1 MSARQPGG
9 AFTADVTGPEHG
21 ENGFAVF
28 RRAWDT
34 QTGEALP
41 LPSLDTGERGAFRIG
56 VRAARAHDAVIADVR
71 FAHFRGR
78 TSGPGEGGDRVLVH
92 LMRQGSWR
100 FTGLGGGEADV
111 TVPDGSFLA
120 RRNGPPTSFDVRP
133 GSRATVLILP
143 PSVLQG
149 VSGGRPVLGSNRSSE
164 MRVLMAHARMVRE
177 TVRDLGPAGLLGA
190 RDALLELT
198 RGALRREFDAL
209 EPRLAPAL
217 ARAAMELADEY
228 LAEPDLSPSLLA
240 RRLNVSVRTLHRAFA
255 TAEEPVAAYV
265 RRRRLEQARRELLT
279 PWDRPSIAEAAARWH
294 FADSSH
300 FARAFKKQY
309 GEAPSR
315 MIAAAEEERR
325 QRQADSHR
333 PSAWEGPS
341 GSERPGRRTGN
352 DFPLLGNAN

>member
-78 TSGPGEGGDRVLVH
+78 TSGPGEGGDRVLLH
-92 LMRQGSWR
+92 LMRRGSWR

-111 TVPDGSFLA
+111 TVPGGSFLA
-120 RRNGPPTSFDVRP
+120 RHNGRPTSFDVRP

-149 VSGGRPVLGSNRSSE
+149 VSGGRPVLGSNQSSE
-164 MRVLMAHARMVRE
+164 MRVLRAHARMVRE
-177 TVRDLGPAGLLGA
+177 TVGELGRAGLLGA

-198 RGALRREFDAL
+198 RGALRGEFDAV

-217 ARAAMELADEY
+217 ARAARELADEH
-228 LAEPDLSPSLLA
+228 LADPGLSPSLLA

-255 TAEEPVAAYV
+255 TTEEPVAAYV
-265 RRRRLEQARRELLT
+265 RRKRLEQARRELLT
-279 PWDRPSIAEAAARWH
+279 AWDRPSIAEAAARWH

-300 FARAFKKQY
+300 FTRAFKKQF
-309 GEAPSR
+309 GETPSR
-315 MIAAAEEERR
+315 VIAAAEEERR
-325 QRQADSHR
+325 QRQADYDD
-333 PSAWEGPS
+333 PSAWEGPQS
-341 GSERPGRRTGN
+341 PG
-352 DFPLLGNAN
+352 

>member
-1 MSARQPGG
+1 MYPSATSTGLPRRRRQAGTGTTMSARQPGG

-143 PSVLQG
+143 P
-149 VSGGRPVLGSNRSSE
+149 
-164 MRVLMAHARMVRE
+164 
-177 TVRDLGPAGLLGA
+177 LGA
-190 RDALLELT
+190 A
-198 RGALRREFDAL
+198 GSLRRTARPGL
-209 EPRLAPAL
+209 EPV
-217 ARAAMELADEY
+217 E
-228 LAEPDLSPSLLA
+228 
-240 RRLNVSVRTLHRAFA
+240 
-255 TAEEPVAAYV
+255 
-265 RRRRLEQARRELLT
+265 
-279 PWDRPSIAEAAARWH
+279 
-294 FADSSH
+294 
-300 FARAFKKQY
+300 
-309 GEAPSR
+309 
-315 MIAAAEEERR
+315 
-325 QRQADSHR
+325 
-333 PSAWEGPS
+333 
-341 GSERPGRRTGN
+341 
-352 DFPLLGNAN
+352 